1 MYVLLSSVSIRANF
15 KPDFI
20 SFPVHRIPLLRLSQ
34 WLTIL
39 SQQSHLCP
47 EQLAFFHRGA
57 GGAPL
62 RQFAPLK
69 TCAPP

>member
-20 SFPVHRIPLLRLSQ
+20 SFSVHRIPLLSLSQ

-47 EQLAFFHRGA
+47 EQL
-57 GGAPL
+57 
-62 RQFAPLK
+62 K
-69 TCAPP
+69 

>member
-1 MYVLLSSVSIRANF
+1 MYVLLSSVSIRAKF

-20 SFPVHRIPLLRLSQ
+20 SFPVHRIPLLRWSQ

-47 EQLAFFHRGA
+47 EQ
-57 GGAPL
+57 
-62 RQFAPLK
+62 QK
-69 TCAPP
+69 